1 MAVSRPLNPYKQS
14 WLEKS
19 GHGITYAPTSK
30 RGSARR
36 RKAIKSV
43 TPYQMV
49 GSVVEQQIKEAV
61 ALGLAM
67 KGSRYASVANV
78 QGRTGIVIRVAG
90 KIGLRVVPVVGAVLM
105 AKDIY
110 SAYQFLTKD

>member
-1 MAVSRPLNPYKQS
+1 MIASNPYKQA
-14 WLEKS
+14 WLENS

-30 RGSARR
+30 RTPGRR

-78 QGRTGIVIRVAG
+78 QGRTGIAIRVAG
-90 KIGLRVVPVVGAVLM
+90 KIGLRVVPVVGAVLW

-110 SAYQFLTKD
+110 DVYQFLTKD